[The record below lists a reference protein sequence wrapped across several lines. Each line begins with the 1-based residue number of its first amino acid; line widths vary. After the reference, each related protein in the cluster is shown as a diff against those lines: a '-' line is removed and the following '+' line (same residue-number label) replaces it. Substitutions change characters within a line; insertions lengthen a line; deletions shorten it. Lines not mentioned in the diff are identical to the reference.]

1 MASVCPIHCN
11 GGAGQDNNF
20 PRRILMDFVNRVLKM
35 VDMIKVTVR
44 VERVPLKYRY
54 VERW

>member
-1 MASVCPIHCN
+1 MQVIERACPIHCN
-11 GGAGQDNNF
+11 GGAGHDNNF
-20 PRRILMDFVNRVLKM
+20 PLRILMDFVNRVL
-35 VDMIKVTVR
+35 VTVR